1 MTVTFSVRISGC
13 LLMFVA
19 ALLPLYHGAAASSLP
34 FLHLVNSE
42 CTFMPES
49 PMPSWIRTRPN
60 LPGMH
65 VGVGQAGQGTT
76 PEVQIRAAETDALE
90 SLASE
95 IEVRIKSHLTV
106 VETENR
112 KSANTLVDS
121 KTSSKVRQ
129 LLRGAQIEERWL
141 DRPNC
146 MLWALATVS
155 EASVEKVRAEIQ
167 QELDRRFTSKKVM
180 IFDLSGTQIDMTE
193 FLLRDME
200 QVFRELGVFL
210 VSSDNRLAGCARDTN
225 QDICQKAQDTI
236 YAGFSVLFVREELS
250 DDRRL
255 KGRFYRVKGAL
266 RFQDRLVSSFDITCR
281 GVGYPDQDTLT
292 IDRTAASEC
301 VTKASKILQEDM
313 QKSQ

>member
-1 MTVTFSVRISGC
+1 MIVTFPVRVFGC

-19 ALLPLYHGAAASSLP
+19 AVLPLDQRAAASTSP
-34 FLHLVNSE
+34 FVHLVNRE
-42 CTFMPES
+42 CAFMPES
-49 PMPSWIRTRPN
+49 PVPTWIQTRPN

-65 VGVGQAGQGTT
+65 VGVGQAGQVTT
-76 PEVQIRAAETDALE
+76 PEAQIRAAETDALE

-95 IEVRIKSHLTV
+95 IEVRIKSHLVV
-106 VETENR
+106 VETESGR
-112 KSANTLVDS
+112 SASTLVDS
-121 KTSSKVRQ
+121 KTTSGIRQ
-129 LLRGAQIEERWL
+129 LLRDAKIQERWL

-155 EASVEKVRAEIQ
+155 ETSVEKVRLEIQ
-167 QELDRRFTSKKVM
+167 KELDQRFTSKKVM
-180 IFDLSGTQIDMTE
+180 IFDLSGSQIDMAG

-200 QVFRELGVFL
+200 QVFRELGVSL
-210 VSSDNRLAGCARDTN
+210 VSADNRLAGCAQETS
-225 QDICQKAQDTI
+225 QEICQKTQDTI
-236 YAGFSVLFVREELS
+236 YAGFSVAFVNEELS
-250 DDRRL
+250 DDKHL

-281 GVGYPDQDTLT
+281 GVGYPDQDNLS

-313 QKSQ
+313 QKPQ